1 MPQKPTATSSE
12 QDEWILRED
21 QLACLASATRMDI
34 VDHLAA
40 HGPMAVRELAP
51 AIGMKPSAI
60 YHHLEQLVEVGL
72 VADTGSRTHNG
83 KAEALYNTPSRRMRL
98 RRALEDPANAE
109 TMQKIVTALG
119 RRAQRDFSQGQRHA
133 DVRAGGDARNL
144 GFFRLVNR
152 MDAKRLA
159 RMNALLDE
167 VAELMWQEG
176 DEDGELVALTW
187 VMAPL
192 G

>member
-1 MPQKPTATSSE
+1 MPQKPTANARE

-119 RRAQRDFSQGQRHA
+119 RRAQRDFSQGQRQA
-133 DVRAGGDARNL
+133 EVRASGDARNL